1 MQLFVLDRDPADA
14 AGMLCDVHLRKMCL
28 ENPQILSSCLVLRG
42 VRLAEGMPRPFN
54 VHHPVIKALDSAFKL
69 NWCVAHNDALHQEY
83 RRRFGKNHC
92 YYFLCQQYREL
103 LFAAGA
109 FAADWSFCRN
119 FKGVEISEP
128 DIVEAYRVYYRFKKT
143 LLRRWSYTNAAEPLW
158 LRQ

>member
-92 YYFLCQQYREL
+92 YYFFLNL
-103 LFAAGA
+103 
-109 FAADWSFCRN
+109 S
-119 FKGVEISEP
+119 
-128 DIVEAYRVYYRFKKT
+128 
-143 LLRRWSYTNAAEPLW
+143 
-158 LRQ
+158 